1 MVEKAKEFE
10 TVLADENRE
19 LMKKYNVR
27 GYPTI
32 LFVDPET
39 EEVVAK
45 LGQRDPESVVAQMD
59 AALEKAG
66 EKKE

>member
-1 MVEKAKEFE
+1 MVKKAKEFE
-10 TVLADENRE
+10 TVLANEDRD

-45 LGQRDPESVVAQMD
+45 LGKRDPESVVAQMD

-66 EKKE
+66 GKK